1 MTFLAILKLILLNS
15 FIKAVNKAAC
25 FLFTRLYLVNISKQK
40 KLFAIT
46 WGNTV
51 LHPPCALVSA
61 QVVPITHWSLV
72 VVSDGC
78 VPRARLGHSAWKS
91 CCNDAT
97 GQGGCRMGCAR
108 LCEACGLQFGHAWPK
123 LIKQAPC
130 IAEMLCTV
138 FMWEFWAGGMNGS
151 LEISAFQL
159 SSSKAYIA
167 ILNLKSCL
175 TFRWEKSDEM
185 NCVWIHTKIAS
196 TQYEIK
202 TS

>member
-1 MTFLAILKLILLNS
+1 MTIFDHSQECVQPVYQNAFN
-15 FIKAVNKAAC
+15 
-25 FLFTRLYLVNISKQK
+25 YLPWLQ
-40 KLFAIT
+40 
-46 WGNTV
+46 
-51 LHPPCALVSA
+51 SA
-61 QVVPITHWSLV
+61 QHSALSMPWFQPRQCRSHTDVWLLLSY
-72 VVSDGC
+72 GC